1 MLREMENRGER
12 DRGDTC
18 KQCRLGSNPSGFLL
32 RNTRERSELKM
43 KKTWKEERSMEKDRG
58 RNNIEI
64 KINVQI

>member
-1 MLREMENRGER
+1 M
-12 DRGDTC
+12 
-18 KQCRLGSNPSGFLL
+18 QAVQAGFESLWL
-32 RNTRERSELKM
+32 FVKKTQEKEKHFRKRSELKM